1 MKKLTCLVLA
11 LLLCLSVTALA
22 ESTPS
27 RMTSDM
33 TTIEAKAENMPSNS
47 AFFIAPVVETSPAY
61 AAQVA
66 ACTAEVEKLTASAN
80 VEAYFGDVVDSEG
93 NAVSLKEILGTDKLN
108 VYEFCPLVAGEY
120 EESYGKVVANM
131 LFATPYGKDEKVV
144 VMIGIVTVDASGK
157 QVVTWTA
164 LEGIGLGT
172 QSNGVESMGAIQV
185 ELDPA
190 IVKAIQEGN
199 ALMAVVSK

>member
-11 LLLCLSVTALA
+11 LLLCLTAVALA
-22 ESTPS
+22 ENTPS
-27 RMTSDM
+27 RMTSDL
-33 TTIEAKAENMPSNS
+33 TTIEAKAENMPANS

-66 ACTAEVEKLTASAN
+66 ACTTEVAKLAASAN
-80 VEAYFGDVVDSEG
+80 VETYFGKVTDSEG
-93 NAVSLKEILGTDKLN
+93 NAVSLKDILGTDTLN
-108 VYEFCPLVAGEY
+108 VYEFSPLVAGEY

-144 VMIGIVTVDASGK
+144 VMIGIVTVDANGN

-164 LEGIGLGT
+164 YEGVGLGT
-172 QSNGVESMGAIQV
+172 QANGVERMGAIQV

-190 IVKAIQEGN
+190 IVKAIQEGT